1 MPVIAEDAFVIV
13 ELLDQCDRIFFT
25 TQRKYYYFH
34 RENSITTS
42 TFNARN
48 IDVIKAYEKNFDF
61 ISRKYPNL
69 TDTAKMRVCWAYF
82 YVLDKLAMSTNKEK
96 DIEDM
101 VVSYLRKNCK
111 FVLNDNCFTKGRK
124 IAMCALMISRRL
136 YKTMARA
143 FIDRKGV
150 FS

>member
-1 MPVIAEDAFVIV
+1 
-13 ELLDQCDRIFFT
+13 
-25 TQRKYYYFH
+25 
-34 RENSITTS
+34 
-42 TFNARN
+42 
-48 IDVIKAYEKNFDF
+48 
-61 ISRKYPNL
+61 
-69 TDTAKMRVCWAYF
+69 MRVCWAYF